1 MEFTYSFS
9 PEPVRCNF
17 QEKKAGDT
25 FLLFCRERHLEERTN
40 KLFLMILPQRKLN

>member
-17 QEKKAGDT
+17 QEKKPVTLSYFSAEKD
-25 FLLFCRERHLEERTN
+25 
-40 KLFLMILPQRKLN
+40 I